1 MSRYGVVLLLLA
13 AVIAAL
19 GGPAAA
25 DNPMLQARVGENDS
39 FAITL
44 TDGAGAKVTHLDPGD
59 YTIHVNDLSEMHNF
73 DLTGPGVSKSTG
85 VTDVGEQT
93 WNVTFTNGTYRFV
106 CDVHV
111 TTMKGQ
117 FTVGV
122 VPTTPPAQR
131 LSGVVGPGAHISLTR
146 SAKAGKAVLTIRD
159 RSKKDN
165 LHLTGPGVNKKTGV
179 AFTGTVS
186 WTVTLKSGTYTFR
199 SDAHKA
205 LRGTLKVS

>member
-1 MSRYGVVLLLLA
+1 M
-13 AVIAAL
+13 
-19 GGPAAA
+19 
-25 DNPMLQARVGENDS
+25 ARP
-39 FAITL
+39 F
-44 TDGAGAKVTHLDPGD
+44 TDATGAKVTHLDPGD

-93 WNVTFTNGTYRFV
+93 WSVTFTHGTYKFV
-106 CDVHV
+106 CDVHA
-111 TTMKGQ
+111 TSMKGQ

-122 VPTTPPAQR
+122 VPTTPPAQK
-131 LSGVVGPGAHISLTR
+131 LSGGVGPGAHISLTR

-179 AFTGTVS
+179 SFTGTVS
-186 WTVTLKSGTYTFR
+186 WTVTLKPGAYTFR

-205 LRGTLKVS
+205 LKGTLKVS